1 MLCDGIMSGGGEE
14 GGCSVEKDDLDSG
27 RGEWWTTTGRWG
39 GGIYRELER

>member
-1 MLCDGIMSGGGEE
+1 MLCDGMMSGGGEE

-39 GGIYRELER
+39 GIYRELER